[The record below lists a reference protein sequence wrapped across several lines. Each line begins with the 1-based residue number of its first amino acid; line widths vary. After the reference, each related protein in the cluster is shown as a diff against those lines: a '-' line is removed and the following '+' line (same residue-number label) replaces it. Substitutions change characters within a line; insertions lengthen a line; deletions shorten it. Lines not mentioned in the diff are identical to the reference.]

1 LQSRGNGV
9 RKGAKKNLPESA
21 ATIKGG
27 DLGFGSLLYLPKSA
41 PSPRFKLNPYLNY
54 NKWTGK
60 IEFPDDINASIEILN
75 DMLKSNTPK
84 FNLLFWFVDK
94 ENDISENIDL

>member
-1 LQSRGNGV
+1 MQSRGNGV

-27 DLGFGSLLYLPKSA
+27 DLGFGSLLYLAKSA

-75 DMLKSNTPK
+75 DMLMGRIN
-84 FNLLFWFVDK
+84 NEMLLKDIVDK